1 MKHKTHAPEPE
12 VIMTA
17 SQRQKKLHDD
27 VYAIG
32 YPTGVKLLNSPNLNK
47 GTAFTEEEREKLG
60 LRGLLPPRIFSQED
74 QVARVLENFDR
85 KENDLERYIYMA
97 SLQERNE
104 NLFYR
109 VVMENIE
116 RLMPIIYTPTVG
128 QACQLYGH
136 IWRRSR
142 GLYVT
147 AEDRG
152 RMANILRNWPHQ
164 EVAIIV
170 VTDGERILGLGDL
183 GANGMGIS
191 VGKLALYTACAGI
204 DPTRCLPITID
215 VGTENERLLSDPLY
229 IGLQHRRLRGEA
241 YDNLMDEFMDA
252 VNEVF
257 PNVLIQLEDF
267 SNKNAFRLLRKYRDL
282 YCCFDDD
289 IQGTA
294 GVILAGF
301 YSALRLTGQ
310 SLKEQKL
317 LFSGAGEAG
326 IGIADLTVAAMI
338 SDGLSK
344 QAAKENCWFMDS
356 TGLVVKS
363 RDKLQ
368 DHKVPYAHDH
378 EFVADLLTAIKV
390 LKPSVLIGVSGQPQT
405 FTKPIIEAMA
415 KLNERPIVFALS
427 NPTSKSECTAE
438 QAYKW
443 SKGRAIFASGSPFP
457 PYQYEGK
464 TYLPG
469 QGNNAYIFPGVG
481 LGVIA
486 CDATRVTD
494 EMFFAAAKALA
505 CEVSTA
511 DLKKGCIFPP
521 LRRIRETSASIATA
535 TVEVAYRQKLATKAR
550 PNKLRSFIESQMYQ
564 PDYPDYVGVASE

>member
-1 MKHKTHAPEPE
+1 
-12 VIMTA
+12 MTT
-17 SQRQKKLHDD
+17 RREKKLSDEE
-27 VYAIG
+27 YAIG
-32 YPTGVKLLNSPNLNK
+32 YPTGVKLLQNPNLNK
-47 GTAFTEEEREKLG
+47 GTAFTEEERETLG

-74 QVARVLENFDR
+74 QIARVLENFDR
-85 KENDLERYIYMA
+85 KENDLERYIYMV

-104 NLFYR
+104 ILFYR
-109 VVMENIE
+109 VVMDNIE
-116 RLMPIIYTPTVG
+116 RLMPILYTPTVG

-136 IWRRSR
+136 IWRRPR
-142 GLYVT
+142 GLYLTV
-147 AEDRG
+147 EDKG
-152 RMANILRNWPHQ
+152 RMTKILRNWPHR

-183 GANGMGIS
+183 GANGMGIP
-191 VGKLALYTACAGI
+191 VGKLSLYTACAGV

-215 VGTENERLLSDPLY
+215 VGTENDELLSDPLY
-229 IGLQHRRLRGEA
+229 IGLQQRRLKEEA
-241 YDNLMDEFMDA
+241 YDDLMDEFMDA

-267 SNKNAFRLLRKYRDL
+267 SNKNAFRLLRKYRDQ

-294 GVILAGF
+294 SVSLAGL

-310 SLKEQKL
+310 SLTEQKL
-317 LFSGAGEAG
+317 LFFGAGEAG
-326 IGIADLTVAAMI
+326 IGIGDLTAGAMT

-344 QAAKENCWFMDS
+344 EAAKENCWFFDS
-356 TGLVVKS
+356 KGLVVKS
-363 RDKLQ
+363 RENLQ
-368 DHKVPYAHDH
+368 AYKIPYAHDH
-378 EFVADLLTAIKV
+378 EFIADLLAAIKV
-390 LKPSVLIGVSGQPQT
+390 LQPSVLIGVSGQPQA
-405 FTKPIIEAMA
+405 FTRPVIEAMT
-415 KLNERPIVFALS
+415 KLNERPIIFALS

-438 QAYKW
+438 QAYTW

-457 PYQYEGK
+457 AFQYEGK

-486 CDATRVTD
+486 CNVTRVTD

-505 CEVSTA
+505 CEVSDA
-511 DLKKGCIFPP
+511 DLEAGCIYPP
-521 LRRIRETSASIATA
+521 LRRIRETSVSIAIATA
-535 TVEVAYRQKLATKAR
+535 EVAYRRDLATRAK
-550 PNKLRSFIESQMYQ
+550 PTDLRSFIESQMYQ
-564 PDYPDYVGVASE
+564 PDYQNYVGVPSK